1 MLICT
6 DAQDATTTQNSGSG
20 ESLTTVTLY
29 TVRPTI
35 GAGSNEPFLSVTP
48 IGTAEDGSET
58 TYSIID
64 NFQPS
69 ITRDNVIVESASG
82 FRQIVDTQVL
92 DLEATTLPSV
102 LYINLPYDECTFLNG
117 NNEDGTMGVCERT
130 ATGSS
135 ATSTF
140 TGDVV
145 ATATITATVQPE
157 DRDDDDNDG
166 NATQTNG
173 VGGLTR
179 LAVGNLGVLGMMVMI
194 IVNTMMLTM

>member
-1 MLICT
+1 MEVKRPILLLIIFDPRLQGIVSAYPFKSWSKSSVYIQSFT
-6 DAQDATTTQNSGSG
+6 D
-20 ESLTTVTLY
+20 
-29 TVRPTI
+29 
-35 GAGSNEPFLSVTP
+35 
-48 IGTAEDGSET
+48 
-58 TYSIID
+58 
-64 NFQPS
+64 
-69 ITRDNVIVESASG
+69 VIVESASG

-102 LYINLPYDECTFLNG
+102 LYINLPYDDCTFLDG

-145 ATATITATVQPE
+145 AFATITATVQ
-157 DRDDDDNDG
+157 DKDDDDNDDD

-173 VGGLTR
+173 VGCLTP
-179 LAVGNLGVLGMMVMI
+179 LAVGNLGVLGMVVMI
-194 IVNTMMLTM
+194 IVNTIVLTM